1 MPETAP
7 VSLTSISYIILFS
20 KDVEKAAAFYRDKL
34 GIPVRF
40 FDKHWTELEVNGVT
54 LALHHSDEEVPFH
67 HPALPDVV
75 FSTED
80 IRATHAALK
89 AAGVKIHELKKVH
102 ATGDVVGVSA
112 EFHDPDGNRLS
123 VYGTVPQ
130 AEWKEKG

>member
-1 MPETAP
+1 MPEAPP
-7 VSLTSISYIILFS
+7 VSLTTISYIILFS
-20 KDVEKAAAFYRDKL
+20 KDVEKATAFYRDKL

-40 FDKHWTELEVNGVT
+40 FDKNWTELETNGIT

-67 HPALPDVV
+67 HAALPDVV

-80 IRATHAALK
+80 VRATHAALK

-102 ATGDVVGVSA
+102 DAGDAVGVSA

-130 AEWKEKG
+130 SEWKAES